1 MYKITVFVN
10 KILMTDVF
18 RVILNGADM
27 GYISFEYFL
36 FLIIF
41 LIGYFVIPKKTRP
54 LLTLLASLVFYAF
67 SGWQNLI
74 FLIAQIVITFIFGL
88 LIEEYDKHKKIL
100 LTIPIVLIA
109 GYWLISKFTNYLIGL
124 AAGTGAIEP
133 LTIEFLIPLGM
144 SFFSLQAI
152 AYLVDV
158 YRGKYSAEKNPLKIA
173 LYLSYFPLVVQG
185 PISRY
190 DQLGETLFIGH
201 EFDYTGIK
209 YGLQLFV
216 WGIGKKLLV
225 ANYLN
230 VYVSKVFDNYT
241 EYSGIVIIFAS
252 IAFAIELY
260 ADFSAVTDMS
270 IGISQVIGVDLI
282 DNFNRPYSAVSIKD
296 FWSRWHISLTSWL
309 REYIYFPLGGS
320 RKGLARK
327 YFNQIVVFF
336 VSGIWH
342 GVGINYIVWGMYNA
356 IAQILGEITAP
367 FKRNIENKLEVRTDV
382 WSYRFGRQFITF
394 GLVTYG
400 WLLFRAPGL
409 KAAIHMTRSIFT
421 NFLGMGQV
429 WSVYNSD
436 KSVLVVAVINVCI
449 FFIIDNLKAK
459 MNIRATLDKQSIWF
473 RWGVY
478 FIVIFYILIF
488 GMYGAGYDASQFIYM
503 GF

>member
-1 MYKITVFVN
+1 
-10 KILMTDVF
+10 
-18 RVILNGADM
+18 M
-27 GYISFEYFL
+27 GYISFEYFV
-36 FLIIF
+36 FLAIL
-41 LIGYFVIPKKTRP
+41 LITYFVIPKKTRP
-54 LLTLLASLVFYAF
+54 LLVLVGSLIFYAF

-74 FLIAQIVITFIFGL
+74 FLLAQIVMTYVFGL
-88 LIEEYDKHKKIL
+88 LIEKREKFKKL
-100 LTIPIVLIA
+100 YLTIPIILIA
-109 GYWLISKFTNYLIGL
+109 GYWLISKFGNYSIGL
-124 AAGTGAIEP
+124 ISRTGVIDEF
-133 LTIEFLIPLGM
+133 TINFLIPLGM

-158 YRGKYSAEKNPLKIA
+158 YKQKYSAETNPLIIA
-173 LYLSYFPLVVQG
+173 LYLSYFPLVIQG

-190 DQLGETLFIGH
+190 DQIGETLFVGH
-201 EFDYTGIK
+201 EFDYTRIK
-209 YGLQLFV
+209 FGLELFV
-216 WGIGKKLLV
+216 WGIAKKLLV

-252 IAFAIELY
+252 IAYAFELY

-270 IGISQVIGVDLI
+270 RGISQVIGVDLI
-282 DNFNRPYSAVSIKD
+282 DNFNRPYAAVSIKD
-296 FWSRWHISLTSWL
+296 FWARWHISLTSWL

-320 RKGLARK
+320 RKGLIRK

-367 FKRNIENKLEVRTDV
+367 YKRKIETKLEVRTDV
-382 WSYRFGRQFITF
+382 WSYKFTKLFITF

-400 WLLFRAPGL
+400 WLLFRAPGIR
-409 KAAIHMTRSIFT
+409 AAIHMTKSIFS

-429 WSVYNSD
+429 WSVYNSEIG
-436 KSVLVVAVINVCI
+436 VLVVAVINVCI
-449 FFIIDNLKAK
+449 FFIIDNAKAN
-459 MNIRATLDKQSIWF
+459 MDIRATLDRQNIWF

-478 FIVIFYILIF
+478 FSVIIYIMIF